1 MKRIKKYLIM
11 LSLIAVT
18 IFLRHSCTVQAAQ
31 EDDIFKEL
39 YMEYRSV
46 LSDQTIDIYRIK
58 QIDKDSHTYIIS
70 GTCKLRPGVNPA
82 ISWASNDI
90 YEYSGRPSYAK
101 RYIEGTLQSQT
112 ARIKEFRVIEDP
124 ETKTKCEN
132 NKQSIFC
139 LPENEDKKTE
149 YDRNNEDKAYR
160 KTEEDSETPLFSVN
174 YTPEN
179 ITNSRCGVYQLVVE
193 DNGKTTVC
201 TIITNIFGTD
211 YKSFE
216 AIGCWDDKSEWSE
229 CTDKLT
235 LYDGTD
241 GKESAFPEK
250 YQYGSSLNWQTGD
263 YKAGINEDGSLKELS
278 SISLPE
284 GVHSIRV
291 KYENTLPEPG
301 QAIFLGM
308 PGSAGT
314 QSTLKKRDEVFHN
327 YLFYHNKIHAV
338 SINGGSLYPLKEG
351 EVSPEL
357 KLRKGLNVICV
368 IGNDINTMKT
378 AKYYSKNYDE
388 IGMVSYVLL
397 VYSNEDSEGYT
408 VQKQKDASLKKIEI
422 YQGASDEDDAK
433 EHFQQ
438 IKITESKEGG
448 EEKKSIAMNSSYP
461 YVWINAVTN
470 DPEASVEV
478 GDATEYLG
486 GYFKRLDSK
495 KKYFDIQTVSADG
508 STKQT
513 ERIYVD
519 WTLSSAEL
527 QKLSI
532 LSGATME
539 KKYSP
544 DTTSYYCK
552 KGSSGKIVL
561 SYETSENTTT
571 DVYVDRQKKTSIQ
584 GAESKNLIINADV
597 HEVQWTITTD
607 NGKKVRY
614 KIYFNRE
621 KTGTI
626 SETTRTRAK
635 KMIDKMVAGGYKE
648 YLQNTKGT
656 DYWKTFGAAAIG
668 EDYLK
673 NMLGYDVTKKEF
685 RQATDYAAIILELV
699 ISGENPYDYLGVNY
713 VEGLMSFNDN
723 GDFGMYSANIWALS
737 ALQAAGAPV
746 PKETVDIVKRQACS
760 ETFDLD
766 MRGWAL
772 YAVSLYNDAFTEEE
786 YAKCINSI
794 KNVEIQDDV
803 KMNGINVTGCFENF
817 YYTNRNVMSHACMV
831 TGLTAQG
838 IDVGSGEFDGENG
851 KNPLNIL
858 EDYQLSTGGWFY
870 SPENPSQ
877 GGWNKDAVIAVGDL
891 YNGSNVYTRYYLT
904 PSRYKKLLDKAEK
917 LLAGT
922 ITEDTKREALQ
933 KAYEEAEKY
942 ADEDNV
948 TSEHGDAYYA
958 LQEAMYAVD
967 ESVKPGVFLGTAEER
982 EQVNAVIKAI
992 DSISSYSYKDKT
1004 KLDSIKKQYD
1014 ALKEKRLFHYVTNA
1028 DVLDKVYQYV
1038 NGIDIFLEKT
1048 EKIGK
1053 VNLTKTAKIE
1063 RARKAYDSLN
1073 EQQKKEDAVQKAF
1086 QILSKAETKLKD
1098 AKTADN
1104 VVQAIKALGEIV
1116 TLDSEED
1123 IESVRVAYESLT
1135 DSQKTFVTNIGKL
1148 KAQEDGLKKLQ
1159 QQEENKEAVRKV
1171 SDLIDKIGRVTA
1183 NSADDLRQART
1194 AYDALENDEAKRLV
1208 SNYAQLEDGEKIY
1221 ANLQHEN
1228 VIYDVVDKASYEISQ
1243 IDTAYGESADIT
1255 AENADAV
1262 REAVQKA
1269 ENYIKEKE
1277 QEYAYFRLMISNY
1290 MDLSAAKTALVQY
1303 ELSEKTEASV
1313 EEFKQAV
1320 GEITGSGIEEQAVIE
1335 RAEILYELLTE
1346 EDKLTVTEEYTLLQQ
1361 AEEAFSIW
1369 QAEFDNVQEVV
1380 YGTEQMGDVTIT
1392 GAESYQEVKDAYD
1405 MLSENAKKLLPD
1417 EIKERLSEAADTYQ
1431 QLIIQQE
1438 KTEEVVEKIN
1448 DASIISDLSDE
1459 EAVKAARKAYDALE
1473 NPYRVTNYETLL
1485 EEEKEILSLKKVQEN
1500 QEFANTVITQI
1511 NALKKVTLSD
1521 KEKVE
1526 AARRAYDG
1534 LTDAQKNLVD
1544 NLSVLEAAES
1554 QIESLQKQPSK
1565 PAQPQPAKK
1574 TDTKK
1579 TSYKKIVLKKKSL
1592 KKTIYFNGKK
1602 QRYSLILFVNN
1613 KAVKAE
1619 KIKWKSSK
1627 RTIVSVSKNGKLTVK
1642 KAGKVTITASYKGKR
1657 YKYNLV
1663 IKKVQLKLK
1672 KKSITIKKGKAAQI
1686 KSVASPKGKIQY
1698 KSLDTKTASVTKKG
1712 KVVGKKKGKTKIR
1725 VSCNGLVRY
1734 CKITVK

>member
-1 MKRIKKYLIM
+1 
-11 LSLIAVT
+11 
-18 IFLRHSCTVQAAQ
+18 
-31 EDDIFKEL
+31 
-39 YMEYRSV
+39 MEE
-46 LSDQTIDIYRIK
+46 K
-58 QIDKDSHTYIIS
+58 
-70 GTCKLRPGVNPA
+70 
-82 ISWASNDI
+82 
-90 YEYSGRPSYAK
+90 
-101 RYIEGTLQSQT
+101 
-112 ARIKEFRVIEDP
+112 
-124 ETKTKCEN
+124 
-132 NKQSIFC
+132 
-139 LPENEDKKTE
+139 
-149 YDRNNEDKAYR
+149 
-160 KTEEDSETPLFSVN
+160 
-174 YTPEN
+174 YTP
-179 ITNSRCGVYQLVVE
+179 ITREYYV
-193 DNGKTTVC
+193 KM
-201 TIITNIFGTD
+201 
-211 YKSFE
+211 
-216 AIGCWDDKSEWSE
+216 
-229 CTDKLT
+229 
-235 LYDGTD
+235 
-241 GKESAFPEK
+241 KE
-250 YQYGSSLNWQTGD
+250 
-263 YKAGINEDGSLKELS
+263 
-278 SISLPE
+278 
-284 GVHSIRV
+284 
-291 KYENTLPEPG
+291 
-301 QAIFLGM
+301 
-308 PGSAGT
+308 
-314 QSTLKKRDEVFHN
+314 
-327 YLFYHNKIHAV
+327 
-338 SINGGSLYPLKEG
+338 
-351 EVSPEL
+351 
-357 KLRKGLNVICV
+357 
-368 IGNDINTMKT
+368 
-378 AKYYSKNYDE
+378 
-388 IGMVSYVLL
+388 
-397 VYSNEDSEGYT
+397 
-408 VQKQKDASLKKIEI
+408 
-422 YQGASDEDDAK
+422 
-433 EHFQQ
+433 
-438 IKITESKEGG
+438 
-448 EEKKSIAMNSSYP
+448 
-461 YVWINAVTN
+461 
-470 DPEASVEV
+470 
-478 GDATEYLG
+478 
-486 GYFKRLDSK
+486 
-495 KKYFDIQTVSADG
+495 
-508 STKQT
+508 
-513 ERIYVD
+513 
-519 WTLSSAEL
+519 
-527 QKLSI
+527 
-532 LSGATME
+532 
-539 KKYSP
+539 
-544 DTTSYYCK
+544 
-552 KGSSGKIVL
+552 SSGKIKF
-561 SYETSENTTT
+561 SYETMNGTT
-571 DVYVDRQKKTSIQ
+571 VRIYEDRQLK
-584 GAESKNLIINADV
+584 D
-597 HEVQWTITTD
+597 TITQSGKYELEAEKGVREIQWEVTSQ
-607 NGKKVRY
+607 NGKSVSY
-614 KIYFNRE
+614 SAYFVGE
-621 KTGTI
+621 KEEGI
-626 SETTRTRAK
+626 SSETKQRASDMIK
-635 KMIDKMVAGGYKE
+635 KMEKNGYVK
-648 YLQNTKGT
+648 YLTQQEGA
-656 DYWKTFGAAAIG
+656 DYWKTFGAAALG
-668 EDYLK
+668 EKYL
-673 NMLGYDVTKKEF
+673 NGMLGYNVLKKNF
-685 RQATDYAAIILELV
+685 SQSTDYSAVILELV
-699 ISGENPYDYLGVNY
+699 MSGENPYDYLGVNY
-713 VEGLMSFNDN
+713 VKKLQEFNN
-723 GDFGMYSANIWALS
+723 SGDFGMYSANIWALS

-746 PKETVDIVKRQACS
+746 PKETVEIVKKQALS

-772 YAVSLYNDAFTEEE
+772 YATSLYKDTFTDKE
-786 YAKCINSI
+786 YAKL
-794 KNVEIQDDV
+794 IQSV
-803 KMNGINVTGCFENF
+803 KDIQIQKTTDMNGIDVTGVFENF
-817 YYTNRNVMSHACMV
+817 YYTNRNIMSHACMV
-831 TGLTAQG
+831 TGLTAIG
-838 IDVGSGEFDGENG
+838 IDTG
-851 KNPLNIL
+851 KNEWKGRNGADPVSVL
-858 EDYQLSTGGWFY
+858 EKYQLSTGGWFY

-922 ITEDTKREALQ
+922 ITEGTKREALQ

-942 ADEDNV
+942 ADENNV

-967 ESVKPGVFLGTAEER
+967 ESVKPGVFLGTAKER

-1014 ALKEKRLFHYVTNA
+1014 VLKEKRLFHYVTNA
-1028 DVLDKVYQYV
+1028 DVLDKAHQYV
-1038 NGIDIFLEKT
+1038 NGIDTFLEKT

-1063 RARKAYDSLN
+1063 RARKAYDFLN

-1123 IESVRVAYESLT
+1123 IESVRAAYESLT
-1135 DSQKTFVTNIGKL
+1135 DSQKTFVTNIDKL
-1148 KAQEDGLKKLQ
+1148 KEQEDGLKKLQ
-1159 QQEENKEAVRKV
+1159 QQEENKEAAHKV

-1194 AYDALENDEAKRLV
+1194 AYDALENDEAKRMV
-1208 SNYAQLEDGEKIY
+1208 SNYIQLEDGEKIY

-1228 VIYDVVDKASYEISQ
+1228 IIYDVVDKASYEIGQ

-1277 QEYAYFRLMISNY
+1277 QEYAYFRLMLSNY

-1320 GEITGSGIEEQAVIE
+1320 GEITGFGIEEQAVIE

-1346 EDKLTVTEEYTLLQQ
+1346 EDKLTVTEEYALLQQ
-1361 AEEAFSIW
+1361 AEEAFSVW

-1405 MLSENAKKLLPD
+1405 MLSEDAKKLLPD

-1431 QLIIQQE
+1431 QLLAQQE
-1438 KTEEVVEKIN
+1438 KTEEVVKKID

-1459 EAVKAARKAYDALE
+1459 VAVKVARKAYDALE

-1554 QIESLQKQPSK
+1554 QIESLQKQPLK

-1574 TDTKK
+1574 TETKK

-1602 QRYSLILFVNN
+1602 QTYSLALFVNN

-1627 RTIVSVSKNGKLTVK
+1627 RTIAAVSKNGKLTVK

-1672 KKSITIKKGKAAQI
+1672 KKSITIKKGKAVQI
-1686 KSVASPKGKIQY
+1686 KSVASPKRKIQY
-1698 KSLDTKTASVTKKG
+1698 KSLDTKIASVTKKG

-1734 CKITVK
+1734 CKVTVK

>member
-1 MKRIKKYLIM
+1 MKKIIEKYL
-11 LSLIAVT
+11 LSIIICFLFIAAVPVAV
-18 IFLRHSCTVQAAQ
+18 SAQ
-31 EDDIFKEL
+31 ENTNTSTKNVFKEL
-39 YMEYRSV
+39 YMIRKNGPYGGELIWRCTPIDEENNIYVQNEV
-46 LSDQTIDIYRIK
+46 LSETVGVSGDAYSGGTFWY
-58 QIDKDSHTYIIS
+58 YGFS
-70 GTCKLRPGVNPA
+70 GTLSSDTA
-82 ISWASNDI
+82 YISEMRQWENGKKI
-90 YEYSGRPSYAK
+90 
-101 RYIEGTLQSQT
+101 T
-112 ARIKEFRVIEDP
+112 KE
-124 ETKTKCEN
+124 
-132 NKQSIFC
+132 SINTELAYC
-139 LPENEDKKTE
+139 LPENTTYGTFSLNKGESLSKYPQYIREEGNVFHTEDSFPVFRAQVFDVIVCDKNEETHCTIITE
-149 YDRNNEDKAYR
+149 VTDRNNEDYDDWTDTSMKGVRDHIDLYDGSD
-160 KTEEDSETPLFSVN
+160 KQTKKIDKFS
-174 YTPEN
+174 
-179 ITNSRCGVYQLVVE
+179 
-193 DNGKTTVC
+193 
-201 TIITNIFGTD
+201 
-211 YKSFE
+211 
-216 AIGCWDDKSEWSE
+216 
-229 CTDKLT
+229 DKLT
-235 LYDGTD
+235 WST
-241 GKESAFPEK
+241 GKRIFGLK
-250 YQYGSSLNWQTGD
+250 N
-263 YKAGINEDGSLKELS
+263 YKLEDRDVIEVPSD
-278 SISLPE
+278 I
-284 GVHSIRV
+284 HSIRMS
-291 KYENTLPEPG
+291 YDNNYPEQENTNTYALSPDLPDITSVNDYSER
-301 QAIFLGM
+301 QMIYY
-308 PGSAGT
+308 
-314 QSTLKKRDEVFHN
+314 N
-327 YLFYHNKIHAV
+327 YHFYRNKSKMV
-338 SINGGSLYPLKEG
+338 CINGGEWYQVHQTEK
-351 EVSPEL
+351 SPEL
-357 KLRKGLNVICV
+357 KLRKG
-368 IGNDINTMKT
+368 INIIFLSGTSPDQ
-378 AKYYSKNYDE
+378 AKKVRDRDVNGTSYIYILYWDGDE
-388 IGMVSYVLL
+388 DYKITKS
-397 VYSNEDSEGYT
+397 S
-408 VQKQKDASLKKIEI
+408 DASLKKIEC
-422 YQGASDEDDAK
+422 YQAAYNMGEGKGLFANIPVNEKTNADGKTYKEISMKADE
-433 EHFQQ
+433 
-438 IKITESKEGG
+438 
-448 EEKKSIAMNSSYP
+448 P
-461 YVWINAVTN
+461 YIWINAVPA
-470 DPEASVEV
+470 DSGASVWVDNSSEL
-478 GDATEYLG
+478 LG
-486 GYFKRLDSK
+486 GYFKHLSSAQD
-495 KKYFDIQTVSADG
+495 YFDVKVTSADG
-508 STKQT
+508 KQTDT
-513 ERIYVD
+513 ERIYIK
-519 WTLSSAEL
+519 WSAGGTDLKNLEV
-527 QKLSI
+527 I
-532 LSGATME
+532 SGGTME
-539 KKYSP
+539 EKYTP
-544 DTTSYYCK
+544 ITREYYVK
-552 KGSSGKIVL
+552 MKESSGKIKF
-561 SYETSENTTT
+561 SYETMNGTT
-571 DVYVDRQKKTSIQ
+571 VRIYEDRQLK
-584 GAESKNLIINADV
+584 D
-597 HEVQWTITTD
+597 TITQSGKYELEAEKGVREIQWEVTSQ
-607 NGKKVRY
+607 NGKSVSY
-614 KIYFNRE
+614 SAYFVGE
-621 KTGTI
+621 KEEGI
-626 SETTRTRAK
+626 SSETKQRASDMIK
-635 KMIDKMVAGGYKE
+635 KMEKNGYVK
-648 YLQNTKGT
+648 YLTQQEGA
-656 DYWKTFGAAAIG
+656 DYWKTFGAAALG
-668 EDYLK
+668 EKYL
-673 NMLGYDVTKKEF
+673 NGMLGYNVLKKNF
-685 RQATDYAAIILELV
+685 SQSTDYSAVILELV
-699 ISGENPYDYLGVNY
+699 MSGENPYDYLGVNY
-713 VEGLMSFNDN
+713 VKKLQEFNN
-723 GDFGMYSANIWALS
+723 SGDFGMYSANIWALS

-746 PKETVDIVKRQACS
+746 PKETVEIVKKQALS

-772 YAVSLYNDAFTEEE
+772 YATSLYKDTFTDKE
-786 YAKCINSI
+786 YAKL
-794 KNVEIQDDV
+794 IQSV
-803 KMNGINVTGCFENF
+803 KDIQIQKTTDMNGIDVTGVFENF
-817 YYTNRNVMSHACMV
+817 YYTNRNIMSHACMV
-831 TGLTAQG
+831 TGLTAIG
-838 IDVGSGEFDGENG
+838 IDTG
-851 KNPLNIL
+851 KNEWKGRNGADPVSVL
-858 EDYQLSTGGWFY
+858 EKYQLSTGGWFY

-922 ITEDTKREALQ
+922 ITEGTKREALQ

-942 ADEDNV
+942 ADENNV

-967 ESVKPGVFLGTAEER
+967 ESVKPGVFLGTAKER

-1014 ALKEKRLFHYVTNA
+1014 VLKEKRLFHYVTNA
-1028 DVLDKVYQYV
+1028 DVLDKAHQYV
-1038 NGIDIFLEKT
+1038 NGIDTFLEKT

-1063 RARKAYDSLN
+1063 RARKAYDFLN

-1123 IESVRVAYESLT
+1123 IESVRAAYESLT
-1135 DSQKTFVTNIGKL
+1135 DSQKTFVTNIDKL
-1148 KAQEDGLKKLQ
+1148 KEQEDGLKKLQ

-1171 SDLIDKIGRVTA
+1171 SDLIDQIGRVTA

-1228 VIYDVVDKASYEISQ
+1228 VIYDVVDKASYEIGQ

-1277 QEYAYFRLMISNY
+1277 QEYAYFRLMLSNY

-1320 GEITGSGIEEQAVIE
+1320 GEITGFGIEEQAVIE

-1405 MLSENAKKLLPD
+1405 MLSEDAKKLLPD

-1431 QLIIQQE
+1431 QLLAQQE
-1438 KTEEVVEKIN
+1438 KTEEVVKKID

-1459 EAVKAARKAYDALE
+1459 VAVKVARKAYDALE

-1554 QIESLQKQPSK
+1554 QIESLQKQPLK

-1574 TDTKK
+1574 TETKK

-1602 QRYSLILFVNN
+1602 QTYSLALFVNN

-1627 RTIVSVSKNGKLTVK
+1627 RTIAAVSKNGKLTVK

-1672 KKSITIKKGKAAQI
+1672 KKSITIKKGKAVQI
-1686 KSVASPKGKIQY
+1686 KSVASPKRKIQY
-1698 KSLDTKTASVTKKG
+1698 KSLDTKIASVTKKG

-1734 CKITVK
+1734 CKVTVK

>member
-1 MKRIKKYLIM
+1 
-11 LSLIAVT
+11 
-18 IFLRHSCTVQAAQ
+18 
-31 EDDIFKEL
+31 
-39 YMEYRSV
+39 MEE
-46 LSDQTIDIYRIK
+46 K
-58 QIDKDSHTYIIS
+58 
-70 GTCKLRPGVNPA
+70 
-82 ISWASNDI
+82 
-90 YEYSGRPSYAK
+90 
-101 RYIEGTLQSQT
+101 
-112 ARIKEFRVIEDP
+112 
-124 ETKTKCEN
+124 
-132 NKQSIFC
+132 
-139 LPENEDKKTE
+139 
-149 YDRNNEDKAYR
+149 
-160 KTEEDSETPLFSVN
+160 
-174 YTPEN
+174 YTP
-179 ITNSRCGVYQLVVE
+179 ITREYYV
-193 DNGKTTVC
+193 KM
-201 TIITNIFGTD
+201 
-211 YKSFE
+211 
-216 AIGCWDDKSEWSE
+216 
-229 CTDKLT
+229 
-235 LYDGTD
+235 
-241 GKESAFPEK
+241 KE
-250 YQYGSSLNWQTGD
+250 
-263 YKAGINEDGSLKELS
+263 
-278 SISLPE
+278 
-284 GVHSIRV
+284 
-291 KYENTLPEPG
+291 
-301 QAIFLGM
+301 
-308 PGSAGT
+308 
-314 QSTLKKRDEVFHN
+314 
-327 YLFYHNKIHAV
+327 
-338 SINGGSLYPLKEG
+338 
-351 EVSPEL
+351 
-357 KLRKGLNVICV
+357 
-368 IGNDINTMKT
+368 
-378 AKYYSKNYDE
+378 
-388 IGMVSYVLL
+388 
-397 VYSNEDSEGYT
+397 
-408 VQKQKDASLKKIEI
+408 
-422 YQGASDEDDAK
+422 
-433 EHFQQ
+433 
-438 IKITESKEGG
+438 
-448 EEKKSIAMNSSYP
+448 
-461 YVWINAVTN
+461 
-470 DPEASVEV
+470 
-478 GDATEYLG
+478 
-486 GYFKRLDSK
+486 
-495 KKYFDIQTVSADG
+495 
-508 STKQT
+508 
-513 ERIYVD
+513 
-519 WTLSSAEL
+519 
-527 QKLSI
+527 
-532 LSGATME
+532 
-539 KKYSP
+539 
-544 DTTSYYCK
+544 
-552 KGSSGKIVL
+552 SSGKIKF
-561 SYETSENTTT
+561 SYETMNGTT
-571 DVYVDRQKKTSIQ
+571 VRIYEDRQLK
-584 GAESKNLIINADV
+584 D
-597 HEVQWTITTD
+597 TITQSGKYELEAEKGVREIQWEVTSQ
-607 NGKKVRY
+607 NGKSVSY
-614 KIYFNRE
+614 SAYFVGE
-621 KTGTI
+621 KEEGI
-626 SETTRTRAK
+626 SSETKQRASDMIK
-635 KMIDKMVAGGYKE
+635 KMEKNGYVK
-648 YLQNTKGT
+648 YLTQQEGA
-656 DYWKTFGAAAIG
+656 DYWKTFGAAALG
-668 EDYLK
+668 EKYL
-673 NMLGYDVTKKEF
+673 NGMLGYNVLKKNF
-685 RQATDYAAIILELV
+685 SQSTDYSAVILELV
-699 ISGENPYDYLGVNY
+699 MSGENPYDYLGVNY
-713 VEGLMSFNDN
+713 VKKLQEFNN
-723 GDFGMYSANIWALS
+723 SGDFGMYSANIWALS

-746 PKETVDIVKRQACS
+746 PKETVEIVKKQALS

-772 YAVSLYNDAFTEEE
+772 YATSLYKDTFTDKE
-786 YAKCINSI
+786 YAKL
-794 KNVEIQDDV
+794 IQSV
-803 KMNGINVTGCFENF
+803 KDIQIQKTTDMNGIDVTGVFENF
-817 YYTNRNVMSHACMV
+817 YYTNRNIMSHACMV
-831 TGLTAQG
+831 TGLTAIG
-838 IDVGSGEFDGENG
+838 IDTG
-851 KNPLNIL
+851 KNEWKGRNGADPVSVL
-858 EDYQLSTGGWFY
+858 EKYQLSTGGWFY

-922 ITEDTKREALQ
+922 ITEGTKREALQ

-942 ADEDNV
+942 ADENNV

-967 ESVKPGVFLGTAEER
+967 ESVKPGVFLGTAKER

-1014 ALKEKRLFHYVTNA
+1014 VLKEKRLFHYVTNA
-1028 DVLDKVYQYV
+1028 DVLDKAHQYV
-1038 NGIDIFLEKT
+1038 NGIDTFLEKT

-1063 RARKAYDSLN
+1063 RARKAYDFLN

-1123 IESVRVAYESLT
+1123 IESVRAAYESLT
-1135 DSQKTFVTNIGKL
+1135 DSQKTFVTNIDKL
-1148 KAQEDGLKKLQ
+1148 KEQEDGLKKLQ
-1159 QQEENKEAVRKV
+1159 QQEENKEAAHKV

-1194 AYDALENDEAKRLV
+1194 AYDALENDEAKRMV
-1208 SNYAQLEDGEKIY
+1208 SNYIQLEDGEKIY

-1228 VIYDVVDKASYEISQ
+1228 IIYDVVDKASYEIGQ
-1243 IDTAYGESADIT
+1243 IDTAYGESADI
-1255 AENADAV
+1255 NADAV

-1277 QEYAYFRLMISNY
+1277 QEYAYFRLMLSNY

-1320 GEITGSGIEEQAVIE
+1320 GEITGFGIEEQAVIE

-1346 EDKLTVTEEYTLLQQ
+1346 EDKLTVTEEYALLQQ
-1361 AEEAFSIW
+1361 AEEAFSVW

-1405 MLSENAKKLLPD
+1405 MLSEDAKKLLPD

-1431 QLIIQQE
+1431 QLLAQQE
-1438 KTEEVVEKIN
+1438 KTEEVVKKID

-1459 EAVKAARKAYDALE
+1459 VAVKVARKAYDALE

-1554 QIESLQKQPSK
+1554 QIESLQKQPLK

-1574 TDTKK
+1574 TETKK

-1602 QRYSLILFVNN
+1602 QTYSLALFVNN

-1627 RTIVSVSKNGKLTVK
+1627 RTIAAVSKNGKLTVK

-1672 KKSITIKKGKAAQI
+1672 KKSITIKKGKAVQI
-1686 KSVASPKGKIQY
+1686 KSVASPKRKIQY
-1698 KSLDTKTASVTKKG
+1698 KSLDTKIASVTKKG

-1734 CKITVK
+1734 CKVTVK

>member
-1 MKRIKKYLIM
+1 MIKK
-11 LSLIAVT
+11 
-18 IFLRHSCTVQAAQ
+18 
-31 EDDIFKEL
+31 
-39 YMEYRSV
+39 ME
-46 LSDQTIDIYRIK
+46 K
-58 QIDKDSHTYIIS
+58 
-70 GTCKLRPGVNPA
+70 
-82 ISWASNDI
+82 
-90 YEYSGRPSYAK
+90 
-101 RYIEGTLQSQT
+101 
-112 ARIKEFRVIEDP
+112 
-124 ETKTKCEN
+124 
-132 NKQSIFC
+132 
-139 LPENEDKKTE
+139 
-149 YDRNNEDKAYR
+149 
-160 KTEEDSETPLFSVN
+160 
-174 YTPEN
+174 
-179 ITNSRCGVYQLVVE
+179 
-193 DNGKTTVC
+193 NG
-201 TIITNIFGTD
+201 
-211 YKSFE
+211 Y
-216 AIGCWDDKSEWSE
+216 
-229 CTDKLT
+229 
-235 LYDGTD
+235 
-241 GKESAFPEK
+241 
-250 YQYGSSLNWQTGD
+250 
-263 YKAGINEDGSLKELS
+263 
-278 SISLPE
+278 
-284 GVHSIRV
+284 V
-291 KYENTLPEPG
+291 KYL
-301 QAIFLGM
+301 
-308 PGSAGT
+308 T
-314 QSTLKKRDEVFHN
+314 QQ
-327 YLFYHNKIHAV
+327 
-338 SINGGSLYPLKEG
+338 EG
-351 EVSPEL
+351 
-357 KLRKGLNVICV
+357 
-368 IGNDINTMKT
+368 
-378 AKYYSKNYDE
+378 A
-388 IGMVSYVLL
+388 
-397 VYSNEDSEGYT
+397 
-408 VQKQKDASLKKIEI
+408 
-422 YQGASDEDDAK
+422 
-433 EHFQQ
+433 
-438 IKITESKEGG
+438 
-448 EEKKSIAMNSSYP
+448 
-461 YVWINAVTN
+461 
-470 DPEASVEV
+470 
-478 GDATEYLG
+478 
-486 GYFKRLDSK
+486 
-495 KKYFDIQTVSADG
+495 
-508 STKQT
+508 
-513 ERIYVD
+513 
-519 WTLSSAEL
+519 
-527 QKLSI
+527 
-532 LSGATME
+532 
-539 KKYSP
+539 
-544 DTTSYYCK
+544 
-552 KGSSGKIVL
+552 
-561 SYETSENTTT
+561 
-571 DVYVDRQKKTSIQ
+571 
-584 GAESKNLIINADV
+584 
-597 HEVQWTITTD
+597 
-607 NGKKVRY
+607 
-614 KIYFNRE
+614 
-621 KTGTI
+621 
-626 SETTRTRAK
+626 
-635 KMIDKMVAGGYKE
+635 
-648 YLQNTKGT
+648 
-656 DYWKTFGAAAIG
+656 DYWKTFGAAALG
-668 EDYLK
+668 EKYL
-673 NMLGYDVTKKEF
+673 NGMLGYNVLKKNF
-685 RQATDYAAIILELV
+685 SQSTDYSAVILELV
-699 ISGENPYDYLGVNY
+699 MSGENPYDYLGVNY
-713 VEGLMSFNDN
+713 VKKLQEFNN
-723 GDFGMYSANIWALS
+723 SGDFGMYSANIWALS

-746 PKETVDIVKRQACS
+746 PKETVEIVKKQALS

-772 YAVSLYNDAFTEEE
+772 YATSLYKDTFTDKE
-786 YAKCINSI
+786 YAKL
-794 KNVEIQDDV
+794 IQSV
-803 KMNGINVTGCFENF
+803 KDIQIQKTTDMNGIDVTGVFENF
-817 YYTNRNVMSHACMV
+817 YYTNRNIMSHACMV
-831 TGLTAQG
+831 TGLTAIG
-838 IDVGSGEFDGENG
+838 IDTG
-851 KNPLNIL
+851 KNEWKGRNGADPVSVL
-858 EDYQLSTGGWFY
+858 EKYQLSTGGWFY
-870 SPENPSQ
+870 SPENPSR

-922 ITEDTKREALQ
+922 ITEGTKREALQ
-933 KAYEEAEKY
+933 KAYEEAEK
-942 ADEDNV
+942 DEDNV

-967 ESVKPGVFLGTAEER
+967 ESVKPGVFLGTAKER

-1028 DVLDKVYQYV
+1028 DVLDKAYQYV
-1038 NGIDIFLEKT
+1038 NGIDTFLEKT

-1135 DSQKTFVTNIGKL
+1135 SSQKTFVTNIDKL
-1148 KAQEDGLKKLQ
+1148 KEQEDGLKKLQ
-1159 QQEENKEAVRKV
+1159 QQEENKEAARKV

-1183 NSADDLRQART
+1183 NSAEDLRQART

-1228 VIYDVVDKASYEISQ
+1228 VIYDVVDKASYEIGQ

-1290 MDLSAAKTALVQY
+1290 MDLSAAKTALAQY

-1320 GEITGSGIEEQAVIE
+1320 GEITGSSIEEQAVIE
-1335 RAEILYELLTE
+1335 RAEILYEFLTE
-1346 EDKLTVTEEYTLLQQ
+1346 EDKLTVTEEYALLQQ
-1361 AEEAFSIW
+1361 AEEAFSVW

-1380 YGTEQMGDVTIT
+1380 YRTEQMGDVTIT

-1417 EIKERLSEAADTYQ
+1417 EIKERLSKMADTYQ
-1431 QLIIQQE
+1431 QLIVQQE

-1448 DASIISDLSDE
+1448 DVSIISDLSDE
-1459 EAVKAARKAYDALE
+1459 AAVKAARKAYDALE

-1500 QEFANTVITQI
+1500 QKFANTVITQI

-1574 TDTKK
+1574 TETKK

-1592 KKTIYFNGKK
+1592 KKTIYFNGKR
-1602 QRYSLILFVNN
+1602 QTYSLALFVNN

-1627 RTIVSVSKNGKLTVK
+1627 RTIAAVSKNGKLTVK

-1672 KKSITIKKGKAAQI
+1672 KKSITIKKGKAVQI
-1686 KSVASPKGKIQY
+1686 KSVASPKRKIQY
-1698 KSLDTKTASVTKKG
+1698 KSLDTKIASVTKKG

-1734 CKITVK
+1734 CKVTVK

>member
-1 MKRIKKYLIM
+1 MK
-11 LSLIAVT
+11 
-18 IFLRHSCTVQAAQ
+18 
-31 EDDIFKEL
+31 E
-39 YMEYRSV
+39 
-46 LSDQTIDIYRIK
+46 
-58 QIDKDSHTYIIS
+58 
-70 GTCKLRPGVNPA
+70 
-82 ISWASNDI
+82 
-90 YEYSGRPSYAK
+90 
-101 RYIEGTLQSQT
+101 
-112 ARIKEFRVIEDP
+112 
-124 ETKTKCEN
+124 
-132 NKQSIFC
+132 
-139 LPENEDKKTE
+139 
-149 YDRNNEDKAYR
+149 
-160 KTEEDSETPLFSVN
+160 
-174 YTPEN
+174 
-179 ITNSRCGVYQLVVE
+179 
-193 DNGKTTVC
+193 
-201 TIITNIFGTD
+201 
-211 YKSFE
+211 
-216 AIGCWDDKSEWSE
+216 
-229 CTDKLT
+229 
-235 LYDGTD
+235 
-241 GKESAFPEK
+241 
-250 YQYGSSLNWQTGD
+250 
-263 YKAGINEDGSLKELS
+263 
-278 SISLPE
+278 
-284 GVHSIRV
+284 
-291 KYENTLPEPG
+291 
-301 QAIFLGM
+301 
-308 PGSAGT
+308 
-314 QSTLKKRDEVFHN
+314 
-327 YLFYHNKIHAV
+327 
-338 SINGGSLYPLKEG
+338 
-351 EVSPEL
+351 
-357 KLRKGLNVICV
+357 
-368 IGNDINTMKT
+368 
-378 AKYYSKNYDE
+378 
-388 IGMVSYVLL
+388 
-397 VYSNEDSEGYT
+397 
-408 VQKQKDASLKKIEI
+408 
-422 YQGASDEDDAK
+422 
-433 EHFQQ
+433 
-438 IKITESKEGG
+438 
-448 EEKKSIAMNSSYP
+448 
-461 YVWINAVTN
+461 
-470 DPEASVEV
+470 
-478 GDATEYLG
+478 
-486 GYFKRLDSK
+486 
-495 KKYFDIQTVSADG
+495 
-508 STKQT
+508 
-513 ERIYVD
+513 
-519 WTLSSAEL
+519 
-527 QKLSI
+527 
-532 LSGATME
+532 
-539 KKYSP
+539 
-544 DTTSYYCK
+544 
-552 KGSSGKIVL
+552 SSGKIKF
-561 SYETSENTTT
+561 SYETMNGTT
-571 DVYVDRQKKTSIQ
+571 VRIYEDRQLK
-584 GAESKNLIINADV
+584 D
-597 HEVQWTITTD
+597 TITQSGKYELEAEKGVREIQWEVNSQ
-607 NGKKVRY
+607 NGKSVSY
-614 KIYFNRE
+614 SAFFVGENEEGIS
-621 KTGTI
+621 
-626 SETTRTRAK
+626 SETKQRASDMIK
-635 KMIDKMVAGGYKE
+635 KMEKNGYVK
-648 YLQNTKGT
+648 YLTQQEGA
-656 DYWKTFGAAAIG
+656 DYWKTFGAAALG
-668 EDYLK
+668 EKYL
-673 NMLGYDVTKKEF
+673 NGMLGYNVLKKNF
-685 RQATDYAAIILELV
+685 SQSTDYSAVILELV
-699 ISGENPYDYLGVNY
+699 MSGENPYDYLGVNY
-713 VEGLMSFNDN
+713 VKKLQEFNN
-723 GDFGMYSANIWALS
+723 SGDFGMYSANIWALS

-746 PKETVDIVKRQACS
+746 PKETVEIVKKQALS

-772 YAVSLYNDAFTEEE
+772 YATSLYKDTFTDKE
-786 YAKCINSI
+786 YAKL
-794 KNVEIQDDV
+794 IQSV
-803 KMNGINVTGCFENF
+803 KDIQIQKTTDMNGIDVTGVFENF
-817 YYTNRNVMSHACMV
+817 YYTNRNIMSHACMV
-831 TGLTAQG
+831 TGLTAIG
-838 IDVGSGEFDGENG
+838 IDTG
-851 KNPLNIL
+851 KNEWKGRNGADPVSVL
-858 EDYQLSTGGWFY
+858 EKYQLSTGGWFY

-922 ITEDTKREALQ
+922 ITEGTKREALQ

-942 ADEDNV
+942 ADENNV

-1014 ALKEKRLFHYVTNA
+1014 VLKEKRLFHYVTNA
-1028 DVLDKVYQYV
+1028 DVLDKAHQYV
-1038 NGIDIFLEKT
+1038 NGIDTFLEKT

-1063 RARKAYDSLN
+1063 RARKAYDFLN

-1086 QILSKAETKLKD
+1086 QILSKAEAKLKD

-1123 IESVRVAYESLT
+1123 IESVRAAYESLT
-1135 DSQKTFVTNIGKL
+1135 DSQKTFVTNIDKL
-1148 KAQEDGLKKLQ
+1148 KEQEDGLKKLQ
-1159 QQEENKEAVRKV
+1159 QQEENKEAAHKV

-1194 AYDALENDEAKRLV
+1194 AYDALENDEAKRMV
-1208 SNYAQLEDGEKIY
+1208 SNYIQLEDGEKIY

-1228 VIYDVVDKASYEISQ
+1228 IIYDVVDKASYEIGQ

-1277 QEYAYFRLMISNY
+1277 QEYAYFRLMLSNY

-1320 GEITGSGIEEQAVIE
+1320 GEITGFGIEEQAVIE

-1346 EDKLTVTEEYTLLQQ
+1346 EDKLTVTEEYALLQQ
-1361 AEEAFSIW
+1361 AEEAFSVW

-1405 MLSENAKKLLPD
+1405 MLSEDAKKLLPD

-1431 QLIIQQE
+1431 QLLAQQE
-1438 KTEEVVEKIN
+1438 KTEEVVKKID

-1459 EAVKAARKAYDALE
+1459 VAVKVARKAYDALE

-1554 QIESLQKQPSK
+1554 QIESLQKQPLK

-1574 TDTKK
+1574 TETKK

-1602 QRYSLILFVNN
+1602 QTYSLALFVNN

-1627 RTIVSVSKNGKLTVK
+1627 RTIAAVSKNGKLTVK

-1672 KKSITIKKGKAAQI
+1672 KKSITIKKGKAVQI
-1686 KSVASPKGKIQY
+1686 KSVASPKRKIQY
-1698 KSLDTKTASVTKKG
+1698 KSLDTKIASVTKKG

-1734 CKITVK
+1734 CKVTVK

>member
-1 MKRIKKYLIM
+1 MKM
-11 LSLIAVT
+11 
-18 IFLRHSCTVQAAQ
+18 
-31 EDDIFKEL
+31 KE
-39 YMEYRSV
+39 
-46 LSDQTIDIYRIK
+46 
-58 QIDKDSHTYIIS
+58 
-70 GTCKLRPGVNPA
+70 
-82 ISWASNDI
+82 
-90 YEYSGRPSYAK
+90 
-101 RYIEGTLQSQT
+101 
-112 ARIKEFRVIEDP
+112 
-124 ETKTKCEN
+124 
-132 NKQSIFC
+132 
-139 LPENEDKKTE
+139 
-149 YDRNNEDKAYR
+149 
-160 KTEEDSETPLFSVN
+160 
-174 YTPEN
+174 
-179 ITNSRCGVYQLVVE
+179 
-193 DNGKTTVC
+193 
-201 TIITNIFGTD
+201 
-211 YKSFE
+211 
-216 AIGCWDDKSEWSE
+216 
-229 CTDKLT
+229 
-235 LYDGTD
+235 
-241 GKESAFPEK
+241 
-250 YQYGSSLNWQTGD
+250 
-263 YKAGINEDGSLKELS
+263 
-278 SISLPE
+278 
-284 GVHSIRV
+284 
-291 KYENTLPEPG
+291 
-301 QAIFLGM
+301 
-308 PGSAGT
+308 
-314 QSTLKKRDEVFHN
+314 
-327 YLFYHNKIHAV
+327 
-338 SINGGSLYPLKEG
+338 
-351 EVSPEL
+351 
-357 KLRKGLNVICV
+357 
-368 IGNDINTMKT
+368 
-378 AKYYSKNYDE
+378 
-388 IGMVSYVLL
+388 
-397 VYSNEDSEGYT
+397 
-408 VQKQKDASLKKIEI
+408 
-422 YQGASDEDDAK
+422 
-433 EHFQQ
+433 
-438 IKITESKEGG
+438 
-448 EEKKSIAMNSSYP
+448 
-461 YVWINAVTN
+461 
-470 DPEASVEV
+470 
-478 GDATEYLG
+478 
-486 GYFKRLDSK
+486 
-495 KKYFDIQTVSADG
+495 
-508 STKQT
+508 
-513 ERIYVD
+513 
-519 WTLSSAEL
+519 
-527 QKLSI
+527 
-532 LSGATME
+532 
-539 KKYSP
+539 
-544 DTTSYYCK
+544 
-552 KGSSGKIVL
+552 SSGKIKF
-561 SYETSENTTT
+561 SYETMNGTT
-571 DVYVDRQKKTSIQ
+571 VRIYEDRQLK
-584 GAESKNLIINADV
+584 D
-597 HEVQWTITTD
+597 TITQSGKYELEAEKGVREIQWEVTSQ
-607 NGKKVRY
+607 NGKSVSY
-614 KIYFNRE
+614 SAYFVGE
-621 KTGTI
+621 KEEGI
-626 SETTRTRAK
+626 SSETKQRASDMIK
-635 KMIDKMVAGGYKE
+635 KMEKNGYVK
-648 YLQNTKGT
+648 YLTQQEGA
-656 DYWKTFGAAAIG
+656 DYWKTFGAAALG
-668 EDYLK
+668 EKYL
-673 NMLGYDVTKKEF
+673 NGMLGYNVLKKNF
-685 RQATDYAAIILELV
+685 SQSTDYSAVILELV
-699 ISGENPYDYLGVNY
+699 MSGENPYDYLGVNY
-713 VEGLMSFNDN
+713 VKKLQEFNN
-723 GDFGMYSANIWALS
+723 SGDFGMYSANIWALS

-746 PKETVDIVKRQACS
+746 PKETVEIVKKQALS

-772 YAVSLYNDAFTEEE
+772 YATSLYKDTFTDKE
-786 YAKCINSI
+786 YAKL
-794 KNVEIQDDV
+794 IQSV
-803 KMNGINVTGCFENF
+803 KDIQIQKTTDMNGIDVTGVFENF
-817 YYTNRNVMSHACMV
+817 YYTNRNIMSHACMV
-831 TGLTAQG
+831 TGLTAIG
-838 IDVGSGEFDGENG
+838 IDTG
-851 KNPLNIL
+851 KNEWKGRNGADPVSVL
-858 EDYQLSTGGWFY
+858 EKYQLSTGGWFY

-922 ITEDTKREALQ
+922 ITEGTKREALQ

-942 ADEDNV
+942 ADENNV

-967 ESVKPGVFLGTAEER
+967 ESVKPGVFLGTAKER

-1014 ALKEKRLFHYVTNA
+1014 VLKEKRLFHYVTNA
-1028 DVLDKVYQYV
+1028 DVLDKAHQYV
-1038 NGIDIFLEKT
+1038 NGIDTFLEKT

-1063 RARKAYDSLN
+1063 RARKAYDFLN

-1123 IESVRVAYESLT
+1123 IESVRAAYESLT
-1135 DSQKTFVTNIGKL
+1135 DSQKTFVTNIDKL
-1148 KAQEDGLKKLQ
+1148 KEQEDGLKKLQ
-1159 QQEENKEAVRKV
+1159 QQEENKEAAHKV

-1194 AYDALENDEAKRLV
+1194 AYDALENDEAKRMV
-1208 SNYAQLEDGEKIY
+1208 SNYIQLEDGEKIY

-1228 VIYDVVDKASYEISQ
+1228 IIYDVVDKASYEIGQ

-1277 QEYAYFRLMISNY
+1277 QEYAYFRLMLSNY

-1320 GEITGSGIEEQAVIE
+1320 GEITGFGIEEQAVIE

-1346 EDKLTVTEEYTLLQQ
+1346 EDKLTVTEEYALLQQ
-1361 AEEAFSIW
+1361 AEEAFSVW

-1405 MLSENAKKLLPD
+1405 MLSEDAKKLLPD

-1431 QLIIQQE
+1431 QLLAQQE
-1438 KTEEVVEKIN
+1438 KTEEVVKKID

-1459 EAVKAARKAYDALE
+1459 VAVKVARKAYDALE

-1554 QIESLQKQPSK
+1554 QIESLQKQPLK

-1574 TDTKK
+1574 TETKK

-1602 QRYSLILFVNN
+1602 QTYSLALFVNN

-1627 RTIVSVSKNGKLTVK
+1627 RTIAAVSKNGKLTVK

-1672 KKSITIKKGKAAQI
+1672 KKSITIKKGKAVQI
-1686 KSVASPKGKIQY
+1686 KSVASPKRKIQY
-1698 KSLDTKTASVTKKG
+1698 KSLDTKIASVTKKG

-1734 CKITVK
+1734 CKVTVK

>member
-1 MKRIKKYLIM
+1 MTSQNGKSVSYSAYFVGEKEEGISSETKQRASDMIKK
-11 LSLIAVT
+11 
-18 IFLRHSCTVQAAQ
+18 
-31 EDDIFKEL
+31 
-39 YMEYRSV
+39 ME
-46 LSDQTIDIYRIK
+46 K
-58 QIDKDSHTYIIS
+58 
-70 GTCKLRPGVNPA
+70 
-82 ISWASNDI
+82 
-90 YEYSGRPSYAK
+90 
-101 RYIEGTLQSQT
+101 
-112 ARIKEFRVIEDP
+112 
-124 ETKTKCEN
+124 
-132 NKQSIFC
+132 
-139 LPENEDKKTE
+139 
-149 YDRNNEDKAYR
+149 
-160 KTEEDSETPLFSVN
+160 
-174 YTPEN
+174 
-179 ITNSRCGVYQLVVE
+179 
-193 DNGKTTVC
+193 NG
-201 TIITNIFGTD
+201 
-211 YKSFE
+211 Y
-216 AIGCWDDKSEWSE
+216 
-229 CTDKLT
+229 
-235 LYDGTD
+235 
-241 GKESAFPEK
+241 
-250 YQYGSSLNWQTGD
+250 
-263 YKAGINEDGSLKELS
+263 
-278 SISLPE
+278 
-284 GVHSIRV
+284 V
-291 KYENTLPEPG
+291 KYL
-301 QAIFLGM
+301 
-308 PGSAGT
+308 T
-314 QSTLKKRDEVFHN
+314 QQ
-327 YLFYHNKIHAV
+327 
-338 SINGGSLYPLKEG
+338 EG
-351 EVSPEL
+351 
-357 KLRKGLNVICV
+357 
-368 IGNDINTMKT
+368 
-378 AKYYSKNYDE
+378 A
-388 IGMVSYVLL
+388 
-397 VYSNEDSEGYT
+397 
-408 VQKQKDASLKKIEI
+408 
-422 YQGASDEDDAK
+422 
-433 EHFQQ
+433 
-438 IKITESKEGG
+438 
-448 EEKKSIAMNSSYP
+448 
-461 YVWINAVTN
+461 
-470 DPEASVEV
+470 
-478 GDATEYLG
+478 
-486 GYFKRLDSK
+486 
-495 KKYFDIQTVSADG
+495 
-508 STKQT
+508 
-513 ERIYVD
+513 
-519 WTLSSAEL
+519 
-527 QKLSI
+527 
-532 LSGATME
+532 
-539 KKYSP
+539 
-544 DTTSYYCK
+544 
-552 KGSSGKIVL
+552 
-561 SYETSENTTT
+561 
-571 DVYVDRQKKTSIQ
+571 
-584 GAESKNLIINADV
+584 
-597 HEVQWTITTD
+597 
-607 NGKKVRY
+607 
-614 KIYFNRE
+614 
-621 KTGTI
+621 
-626 SETTRTRAK
+626 
-635 KMIDKMVAGGYKE
+635 
-648 YLQNTKGT
+648 
-656 DYWKTFGAAAIG
+656 DYWKTFGAAALG
-668 EDYLK
+668 EKYL
-673 NMLGYDVTKKEF
+673 NGMLGYNVLKKNF
-685 RQATDYAAIILELV
+685 SQSTDYSAVILELV
-699 ISGENPYDYLGVNY
+699 MSGENPYDYLGVNY
-713 VEGLMSFNDN
+713 VKKLQEFNN
-723 GDFGMYSANIWALS
+723 SGDFGMYSANIWALS

-746 PKETVDIVKRQACS
+746 PKETVEIVKKQALS

-772 YAVSLYNDAFTEEE
+772 YATSLYKDTFTDKE
-786 YAKCINSI
+786 YAKL
-794 KNVEIQDDV
+794 IQSV
-803 KMNGINVTGCFENF
+803 KDIQIQKTTDMNGIDVTGVFENF
-817 YYTNRNVMSHACMV
+817 YYTNRNIMSHACMV
-831 TGLTAQG
+831 TGLTAIG
-838 IDVGSGEFDGENG
+838 IDTG
-851 KNPLNIL
+851 KNEWKGRNGADPVSVL
-858 EDYQLSTGGWFY
+858 EKYQLSTGGWFY

-922 ITEDTKREALQ
+922 ITEGTKREALQ

-942 ADEDNV
+942 ADENNV

-967 ESVKPGVFLGTAEER
+967 ESVKPGVFLGTAKER

-1014 ALKEKRLFHYVTNA
+1014 VLKEKRLFHYVTNA
-1028 DVLDKVYQYV
+1028 DVLDKAHQYV
-1038 NGIDIFLEKT
+1038 NGIDTFLEKT

-1063 RARKAYDSLN
+1063 RARKAYDFLN

-1123 IESVRVAYESLT
+1123 IESVRAAYESLT
-1135 DSQKTFVTNIGKL
+1135 DSQKTFVTNIDKL
-1148 KAQEDGLKKLQ
+1148 KEQEDGLKKLQ
-1159 QQEENKEAVRKV
+1159 QQEENKEAAHKV

-1194 AYDALENDEAKRLV
+1194 AYDALENDEAKRMV
-1208 SNYAQLEDGEKIY
+1208 SNYIQLEDGEKIY

-1228 VIYDVVDKASYEISQ
+1228 IIYDVVDKASYEIGQ

-1277 QEYAYFRLMISNY
+1277 QEYAYFRLMLSNY

-1320 GEITGSGIEEQAVIE
+1320 GEITGFGIEEQAVIE

-1346 EDKLTVTEEYTLLQQ
+1346 EDKLTVTEEYALLQQ
-1361 AEEAFSIW
+1361 AEEAFSVW

-1405 MLSENAKKLLPD
+1405 MLSEDAKKLLPD

-1431 QLIIQQE
+1431 QLLAQQE
-1438 KTEEVVEKIN
+1438 KTEEVVKKID

-1459 EAVKAARKAYDALE
+1459 VAVKVARKAYDALE

-1554 QIESLQKQPSK
+1554 QIESLQKQPLK

-1574 TDTKK
+1574 TETKK

-1602 QRYSLILFVNN
+1602 QTYSLALFVNN

-1627 RTIVSVSKNGKLTVK
+1627 RTIAAVSKNGKLTVK

-1672 KKSITIKKGKAAQI
+1672 KKSITIKKGKAVQI
-1686 KSVASPKGKIQY
+1686 KSVASPKRKIQY
-1698 KSLDTKTASVTKKG
+1698 KSLDTKIASVTKKG

-1734 CKITVK
+1734 CKVTVK

>member
-1 MKRIKKYLIM
+1 MKM
-11 LSLIAVT
+11 
-18 IFLRHSCTVQAAQ
+18 
-31 EDDIFKEL
+31 KE
-39 YMEYRSV
+39 
-46 LSDQTIDIYRIK
+46 
-58 QIDKDSHTYIIS
+58 
-70 GTCKLRPGVNPA
+70 
-82 ISWASNDI
+82 
-90 YEYSGRPSYAK
+90 
-101 RYIEGTLQSQT
+101 
-112 ARIKEFRVIEDP
+112 
-124 ETKTKCEN
+124 
-132 NKQSIFC
+132 
-139 LPENEDKKTE
+139 
-149 YDRNNEDKAYR
+149 
-160 KTEEDSETPLFSVN
+160 
-174 YTPEN
+174 
-179 ITNSRCGVYQLVVE
+179 
-193 DNGKTTVC
+193 
-201 TIITNIFGTD
+201 
-211 YKSFE
+211 
-216 AIGCWDDKSEWSE
+216 
-229 CTDKLT
+229 
-235 LYDGTD
+235 
-241 GKESAFPEK
+241 
-250 YQYGSSLNWQTGD
+250 
-263 YKAGINEDGSLKELS
+263 
-278 SISLPE
+278 
-284 GVHSIRV
+284 
-291 KYENTLPEPG
+291 
-301 QAIFLGM
+301 
-308 PGSAGT
+308 
-314 QSTLKKRDEVFHN
+314 
-327 YLFYHNKIHAV
+327 
-338 SINGGSLYPLKEG
+338 
-351 EVSPEL
+351 
-357 KLRKGLNVICV
+357 
-368 IGNDINTMKT
+368 
-378 AKYYSKNYDE
+378 
-388 IGMVSYVLL
+388 
-397 VYSNEDSEGYT
+397 
-408 VQKQKDASLKKIEI
+408 
-422 YQGASDEDDAK
+422 
-433 EHFQQ
+433 
-438 IKITESKEGG
+438 
-448 EEKKSIAMNSSYP
+448 
-461 YVWINAVTN
+461 
-470 DPEASVEV
+470 
-478 GDATEYLG
+478 
-486 GYFKRLDSK
+486 
-495 KKYFDIQTVSADG
+495 
-508 STKQT
+508 
-513 ERIYVD
+513 
-519 WTLSSAEL
+519 
-527 QKLSI
+527 
-532 LSGATME
+532 
-539 KKYSP
+539 
-544 DTTSYYCK
+544 
-552 KGSSGKIVL
+552 SSGKIKF
-561 SYETSENTTT
+561 SYETMNGTT
-571 DVYVDRQKKTSIQ
+571 VRIYEDRQLK
-584 GAESKNLIINADV
+584 D
-597 HEVQWTITTD
+597 TITQSGKYELEAEKGVREIQWEVTSQ
-607 NGKKVRY
+607 NGKSVSY
-614 KIYFNRE
+614 SAYFVGE
-621 KTGTI
+621 KEEGI
-626 SETTRTRAK
+626 SSETKQRASDMIK
-635 KMIDKMVAGGYKE
+635 KMEKNGYVK
-648 YLQNTKGT
+648 YLTQQEGA
-656 DYWKTFGAAAIG
+656 DYWKTFGAAALG
-668 EDYLK
+668 EKYL
-673 NMLGYDVTKKEF
+673 NGMLGYNVLKKNF
-685 RQATDYAAIILELV
+685 SQSTDYSAVILELV
-699 ISGENPYDYLGVNY
+699 MSGENPYDYLGVNY
-713 VEGLMSFNDN
+713 VKKLQEFNN
-723 GDFGMYSANIWALS
+723 SGDFGMYSANIWALS

-746 PKETVDIVKRQACS
+746 PKETVEIVKKQALS

-772 YAVSLYNDAFTEEE
+772 YATSLYKDTFTDKE
-786 YAKCINSI
+786 YAKL
-794 KNVEIQDDV
+794 IQSV
-803 KMNGINVTGCFENF
+803 KDIQIQKTTDMNGIDVTGVFENF
-817 YYTNRNVMSHACMV
+817 YYTNRNIMSHACMV
-831 TGLTAQG
+831 TGLTAIG
-838 IDVGSGEFDGENG
+838 IDTG
-851 KNPLNIL
+851 KNEWKGRNGADPVSVL
-858 EDYQLSTGGWFY
+858 EKYQLSTGGWFY

-922 ITEDTKREALQ
+922 ITEGTKREALQ

-942 ADEDNV
+942 ADENNV

-967 ESVKPGVFLGTAEER
+967 ESVKPGVFLGTAKER

-1014 ALKEKRLFHYVTNA
+1014 VLKEKRLFHYVTNA
-1028 DVLDKVYQYV
+1028 DVLDKAHQYV
-1038 NGIDIFLEKT
+1038 NGIDTFLEKT

-1063 RARKAYDSLN
+1063 RARKAYDFLN

-1123 IESVRVAYESLT
+1123 IESVRAAYESLT
-1135 DSQKTFVTNIGKL
+1135 DSQKTFVTNIDKL
-1148 KAQEDGLKKLQ
+1148 KEQEDGLKKLQ
-1159 QQEENKEAVRKV
+1159 QQEENKEAAHKV

-1194 AYDALENDEAKRLV
+1194 AYDALENDEAKRMV
-1208 SNYAQLEDGEKIY
+1208 SNYIQLEDGEKIY

-1228 VIYDVVDKASYEISQ
+1228 IIYDVVDKASYEIGQ

-1277 QEYAYFRLMISNY
+1277 QEYAYFRLMLSNY

-1320 GEITGSGIEEQAVIE
+1320 GEITGFGIEEQAVIE

-1346 EDKLTVTEEYTLLQQ
+1346 EDKLTVTEEYALLQQ
-1361 AEEAFSIW
+1361 AEEAFSVW

-1405 MLSENAKKLLPD
+1405 MLSEDAKKLLPD

-1431 QLIIQQE
+1431 QLLAQQE
-1438 KTEEVVEKIN
+1438 KTEEVVKKID

-1459 EAVKAARKAYDALE
+1459 VAVKVARKAYDALE

-1554 QIESLQKQPSK
+1554 QIESLQKQPLK

-1574 TDTKK
+1574 TETKK

-1602 QRYSLILFVNN
+1602 QTYSLALFVNN

-1627 RTIVSVSKNGKLTVK
+1627 RTIAAVSKNGKLTVK

-1672 KKSITIKKGKAAQI
+1672 KKSITIKKGKAVQI
-1686 KSVASPKGKIQY
+1686 KSVASPKRKIQY
-1698 KSLDTKTASVTKKG
+1698 KSLDTKIASVTKKG
-1712 KVVGKKKGKTKIR
+1712 KVVGKKKEKQR
-1725 VSCNGLVRY
+1725 
-1734 CKITVK
+1734 

>member
-1 MKRIKKYLIM
+1 MK
-11 LSLIAVT
+11 
-18 IFLRHSCTVQAAQ
+18 
-31 EDDIFKEL
+31 E
-39 YMEYRSV
+39 
-46 LSDQTIDIYRIK
+46 
-58 QIDKDSHTYIIS
+58 
-70 GTCKLRPGVNPA
+70 
-82 ISWASNDI
+82 
-90 YEYSGRPSYAK
+90 
-101 RYIEGTLQSQT
+101 
-112 ARIKEFRVIEDP
+112 
-124 ETKTKCEN
+124 
-132 NKQSIFC
+132 
-139 LPENEDKKTE
+139 
-149 YDRNNEDKAYR
+149 
-160 KTEEDSETPLFSVN
+160 
-174 YTPEN
+174 
-179 ITNSRCGVYQLVVE
+179 
-193 DNGKTTVC
+193 
-201 TIITNIFGTD
+201 
-211 YKSFE
+211 
-216 AIGCWDDKSEWSE
+216 
-229 CTDKLT
+229 
-235 LYDGTD
+235 
-241 GKESAFPEK
+241 
-250 YQYGSSLNWQTGD
+250 
-263 YKAGINEDGSLKELS
+263 
-278 SISLPE
+278 
-284 GVHSIRV
+284 
-291 KYENTLPEPG
+291 
-301 QAIFLGM
+301 
-308 PGSAGT
+308 
-314 QSTLKKRDEVFHN
+314 
-327 YLFYHNKIHAV
+327 
-338 SINGGSLYPLKEG
+338 
-351 EVSPEL
+351 
-357 KLRKGLNVICV
+357 
-368 IGNDINTMKT
+368 
-378 AKYYSKNYDE
+378 
-388 IGMVSYVLL
+388 
-397 VYSNEDSEGYT
+397 
-408 VQKQKDASLKKIEI
+408 
-422 YQGASDEDDAK
+422 
-433 EHFQQ
+433 
-438 IKITESKEGG
+438 
-448 EEKKSIAMNSSYP
+448 
-461 YVWINAVTN
+461 
-470 DPEASVEV
+470 
-478 GDATEYLG
+478 
-486 GYFKRLDSK
+486 
-495 KKYFDIQTVSADG
+495 
-508 STKQT
+508 
-513 ERIYVD
+513 
-519 WTLSSAEL
+519 
-527 QKLSI
+527 
-532 LSGATME
+532 
-539 KKYSP
+539 
-544 DTTSYYCK
+544 
-552 KGSSGKIVL
+552 SSGKIKF
-561 SYETSENTTT
+561 SYETMNGTT
-571 DVYVDRQKKTSIQ
+571 VRIYEDRQLK
-584 GAESKNLIINADV
+584 D
-597 HEVQWTITTD
+597 TITQSGKYELEAEKGVREIQWEVTSQ
-607 NGKKVRY
+607 NGKSVSY
-614 KIYFNRE
+614 SAYFVGE
-621 KTGTI
+621 KEEGI
-626 SETTRTRAK
+626 SSETKQRASNMIK
-635 KMIDKMVAGGYKE
+635 KMEKNGYVK
-648 YLQNTKGT
+648 YLTQQEGA
-656 DYWKTFGAAAIG
+656 DYWKTFGAAALG
-668 EDYLK
+668 EKYL
-673 NMLGYDVTKKEF
+673 NGMLGYNVLKKNF
-685 RQATDYAAIILELV
+685 SQSTDYSAVILELV
-699 ISGENPYDYLGVNY
+699 MSGENPYDYLGVNY
-713 VEGLMSFNDN
+713 VKKLQEFNN
-723 GDFGMYSANIWALS
+723 SGDFGMYSANIWALS

-746 PKETVDIVKRQACS
+746 PKETVEIVKKQALS

-772 YAVSLYNDAFTEEE
+772 YATSLYKDTFTDKE
-786 YAKCINSI
+786 YAKL
-794 KNVEIQDDV
+794 IQSV
-803 KMNGINVTGCFENF
+803 KDIQIQKTTDMNGIDVTGVFENF
-817 YYTNRNVMSHACMV
+817 YYTNRNIMSHACMV
-831 TGLTAQG
+831 TGLTAIG
-838 IDVGSGEFDGENG
+838 IDTG
-851 KNPLNIL
+851 KNEWKGRNGADPVSVL
-858 EDYQLSTGGWFY
+858 EKYQLSTGGWFY
-870 SPENPSQ
+870 SPENPSR

-922 ITEDTKREALQ
+922 ITEGTKREALQ

-967 ESVKPGVFLGTAEER
+967 ESVKPRVFLGTAKER

-1014 ALKEKRLFHYVTNA
+1014 ALKEKRLFHYA
-1028 DVLDKVYQYV
+1028 DVLDKAYQYV
-1038 NGIDIFLEKT
+1038 NGIDTFLEKT

-1135 DSQKTFVTNIGKL
+1135 SSQKTFVTNIDKL
-1148 KAQEDGLKKLQ
+1148 KEQEDGLKKLQ
-1159 QQEENKEAVRKV
+1159 QQEENKEAARKV

-1183 NSADDLRQART
+1183 NSAEDLRQART

-1228 VIYDVVDKASYEISQ
+1228 VIYDVVDKASYEIGQ

-1290 MDLSAAKTALVQY
+1290 MDLSAAKTALAQY

-1320 GEITGSGIEEQAVIE
+1320 GEITGSSIEEQAVIE
-1335 RAEILYELLTE
+1335 RAEILYEFLTE
-1346 EDKLTVTEEYTLLQQ
+1346 EDKLTVTEEYALLQQ
-1361 AEEAFSIW
+1361 AEEAFSVW

-1380 YGTEQMGDVTIT
+1380 YRTEQMGDVTIT

-1417 EIKERLSEAADTYQ
+1417 EIKERLSKMADTYQ
-1431 QLIIQQE
+1431 QLIVQQE

-1448 DASIISDLSDE
+1448 DVSIISDLSDE
-1459 EAVKAARKAYDALE
+1459 AAVKAARKAYDALE

-1500 QEFANTVITQI
+1500 QKFANTVITQI

-1554 QIESLQKQPSK
+1554 QLESLQKQPSK

-1574 TDTKK
+1574 TETKK

-1592 KKTIYFNGKK
+1592 KKTIYFNGKR
-1602 QRYSLILFVNN
+1602 QTYSLALFVNN

-1627 RTIVSVSKNGKLTVK
+1627 RTIAAVSKNGKLTVK

-1672 KKSITIKKGKAAQI
+1672 KKSITIKKGKAVQI
-1686 KSVASPKGKIQY
+1686 KSVASPKRKIQY
-1698 KSLDTKTASVTKKG
+1698 KSLDTKIASVTKKG

-1734 CKITVK
+1734 CKVTVK

>member
-1 MKRIKKYLIM
+1 M
-11 LSLIAVT
+11 
-18 IFLRHSCTVQAAQ
+18 
-31 EDDIFKEL
+31 
-39 YMEYRSV
+39 
-46 LSDQTIDIYRIK
+46 
-58 QIDKDSHTYIIS
+58 
-70 GTCKLRPGVNPA
+70 
-82 ISWASNDI
+82 
-90 YEYSGRPSYAK
+90 
-101 RYIEGTLQSQT
+101 
-112 ARIKEFRVIEDP
+112 
-124 ETKTKCEN
+124 
-132 NKQSIFC
+132 
-139 LPENEDKKTE
+139 NE
-149 YDRNNEDKAYR
+149 
-160 KTEEDSETPLFSVN
+160 
-174 YTPEN
+174 
-179 ITNSRCGVYQLVVE
+179 
-193 DNGKTTVC
+193 
-201 TIITNIFGTD
+201 
-211 YKSFE
+211 
-216 AIGCWDDKSEWSE
+216 
-229 CTDKLT
+229 
-235 LYDGTD
+235 
-241 GKESAFPEK
+241 
-250 YQYGSSLNWQTGD
+250 
-263 YKAGINEDGSLKELS
+263 
-278 SISLPE
+278 
-284 GVHSIRV
+284 
-291 KYENTLPEPG
+291 
-301 QAIFLGM
+301 
-308 PGSAGT
+308 
-314 QSTLKKRDEVFHN
+314 
-327 YLFYHNKIHAV
+327 
-338 SINGGSLYPLKEG
+338 
-351 EVSPEL
+351 
-357 KLRKGLNVICV
+357 
-368 IGNDINTMKT
+368 
-378 AKYYSKNYDE
+378 
-388 IGMVSYVLL
+388 
-397 VYSNEDSEGYT
+397 
-408 VQKQKDASLKKIEI
+408 
-422 YQGASDEDDAK
+422 
-433 EHFQQ
+433 
-438 IKITESKEGG
+438 
-448 EEKKSIAMNSSYP
+448 
-461 YVWINAVTN
+461 
-470 DPEASVEV
+470 
-478 GDATEYLG
+478 
-486 GYFKRLDSK
+486 
-495 KKYFDIQTVSADG
+495 
-508 STKQT
+508 
-513 ERIYVD
+513 
-519 WTLSSAEL
+519 
-527 QKLSI
+527 
-532 LSGATME
+532 
-539 KKYSP
+539 
-544 DTTSYYCK
+544 
-552 KGSSGKIVL
+552 SSGKIKFSSETMNGTTVRI
-561 SYETSENTTT
+561 YE
-571 DVYVDRQKKTSIQ
+571 DRQLK
-584 GAESKNLIINADV
+584 D
-597 HEVQWTITTD
+597 TITQSGKYELEAEKGVREIQWEVTSQ
-607 NGKKVRY
+607 NGKSVSY
-614 KIYFNRE
+614 SAYFVGE
-621 KTGTI
+621 KEEGI
-626 SETTRTRAK
+626 SSETKQRASDMIK
-635 KMIDKMVAGGYKE
+635 KMEKNGYVK
-648 YLQNTKGT
+648 YLTQQEGA
-656 DYWKTFGAAAIG
+656 DYWKTFGAAALG
-668 EDYLK
+668 EKYL
-673 NMLGYDVTKKEF
+673 NGMLGYNVLKKNF
-685 RQATDYAAIILELV
+685 SQSTDYSAVILELV
-699 ISGENPYDYLGVNY
+699 MSGENPYDYLGVNY
-713 VEGLMSFNDN
+713 VKKLQEFNN
-723 GDFGMYSANIWALS
+723 SGDFGMYSANIWALS

-746 PKETVDIVKRQACS
+746 PKETVEIVKKQALS

-772 YAVSLYNDAFTEEE
+772 YATSLYKDTFTDKE
-786 YAKCINSI
+786 YAKL
-794 KNVEIQDDV
+794 IQSV
-803 KMNGINVTGCFENF
+803 KDIQIQKTTDMNGIDVTGVFENF
-817 YYTNRNVMSHACMV
+817 YYTNRNIMSHACMV
-831 TGLTAQG
+831 TGLTAIG
-838 IDVGSGEFDGENG
+838 IDTG
-851 KNPLNIL
+851 KNEWKGRNGADPVSVL
-858 EDYQLSTGGWFY
+858 EKYQLSTGGWFY

-922 ITEDTKREALQ
+922 ITEGTKREALQ

-942 ADEDNV
+942 VDENNV

-967 ESVKPGVFLGTAEER
+967 ESVKPGVFLGTAKER

-1014 ALKEKRLFHYVTNA
+1014 VLKEKRLFHYVTNA
-1028 DVLDKVYQYV
+1028 DVLDKAHQYV
-1038 NGIDIFLEKT
+1038 NGIDTFLEKT

-1063 RARKAYDSLN
+1063 RARKAYDFLN

-1123 IESVRVAYESLT
+1123 IESVRAAYESLT
-1135 DSQKTFVTNIGKL
+1135 DSQKTFVTNIDKL
-1148 KAQEDGLKKLQ
+1148 KEQEDGLKKLQ
-1159 QQEENKEAVRKV
+1159 QQEENKEAAHKV

-1194 AYDALENDEAKRLV
+1194 AYDALENDEAKRMV
-1208 SNYAQLEDGEKIY
+1208 SNYIQLEDGEKIY

-1228 VIYDVVDKASYEISQ
+1228 IIYDVVDKASYEIGQ

-1277 QEYAYFRLMISNY
+1277 QEYAYFRLMLSNY

-1320 GEITGSGIEEQAVIE
+1320 GEITGFGIEEQAVIE

-1346 EDKLTVTEEYTLLQQ
+1346 EDKLTVTEEYALLQQ
-1361 AEEAFSIW
+1361 AEEAFSVW

-1405 MLSENAKKLLPD
+1405 MLSEDAKKLLPD

-1431 QLIIQQE
+1431 QLLAQQE
-1438 KTEEVVEKIN
+1438 KTEEVVKKID

-1459 EAVKAARKAYDALE
+1459 VAVKVARKAYDALE

-1554 QIESLQKQPSK
+1554 QIESLQKQPLK

-1574 TDTKK
+1574 TETKK

-1602 QRYSLILFVNN
+1602 QTYSLALFVNN

-1627 RTIVSVSKNGKLTVK
+1627 RTIAAVSKNGKLTVK

-1672 KKSITIKKGKAAQI
+1672 KKSITIKKGKAVQI
-1686 KSVASPKGKIQY
+1686 KSVASPKRKIQY
-1698 KSLDTKTASVTKKG
+1698 KSLDTKIASVTKKG

-1734 CKITVK
+1734 CKVTVK

>member
-1 MKRIKKYLIM
+1 
-11 LSLIAVT
+11 
-18 IFLRHSCTVQAAQ
+18 
-31 EDDIFKEL
+31 
-39 YMEYRSV
+39 MEE
-46 LSDQTIDIYRIK
+46 K
-58 QIDKDSHTYIIS
+58 
-70 GTCKLRPGVNPA
+70 
-82 ISWASNDI
+82 
-90 YEYSGRPSYAK
+90 
-101 RYIEGTLQSQT
+101 
-112 ARIKEFRVIEDP
+112 
-124 ETKTKCEN
+124 
-132 NKQSIFC
+132 
-139 LPENEDKKTE
+139 
-149 YDRNNEDKAYR
+149 
-160 KTEEDSETPLFSVN
+160 
-174 YTPEN
+174 YTP
-179 ITNSRCGVYQLVVE
+179 ITREYYV
-193 DNGKTTVC
+193 KM
-201 TIITNIFGTD
+201 
-211 YKSFE
+211 
-216 AIGCWDDKSEWSE
+216 
-229 CTDKLT
+229 
-235 LYDGTD
+235 
-241 GKESAFPEK
+241 KE
-250 YQYGSSLNWQTGD
+250 
-263 YKAGINEDGSLKELS
+263 
-278 SISLPE
+278 
-284 GVHSIRV
+284 
-291 KYENTLPEPG
+291 
-301 QAIFLGM
+301 
-308 PGSAGT
+308 
-314 QSTLKKRDEVFHN
+314 
-327 YLFYHNKIHAV
+327 
-338 SINGGSLYPLKEG
+338 
-351 EVSPEL
+351 
-357 KLRKGLNVICV
+357 
-368 IGNDINTMKT
+368 
-378 AKYYSKNYDE
+378 
-388 IGMVSYVLL
+388 
-397 VYSNEDSEGYT
+397 
-408 VQKQKDASLKKIEI
+408 
-422 YQGASDEDDAK
+422 
-433 EHFQQ
+433 
-438 IKITESKEGG
+438 
-448 EEKKSIAMNSSYP
+448 
-461 YVWINAVTN
+461 
-470 DPEASVEV
+470 
-478 GDATEYLG
+478 
-486 GYFKRLDSK
+486 
-495 KKYFDIQTVSADG
+495 
-508 STKQT
+508 
-513 ERIYVD
+513 
-519 WTLSSAEL
+519 
-527 QKLSI
+527 
-532 LSGATME
+532 
-539 KKYSP
+539 
-544 DTTSYYCK
+544 
-552 KGSSGKIVL
+552 SSGKIKF
-561 SYETSENTTT
+561 SYETMNGTT
-571 DVYVDRQKKTSIQ
+571 VRIYEDRQLK
-584 GAESKNLIINADV
+584 D
-597 HEVQWTITTD
+597 TITQSGKYELEAEKGVREIQWEVTSQ
-607 NGKKVRY
+607 NGKSVSY
-614 KIYFNRE
+614 SAYFVGE
-621 KTGTI
+621 KEEGI
-626 SETTRTRAK
+626 SSETKQRASDMIK
-635 KMIDKMVAGGYKE
+635 KMEKNGYVK
-648 YLQNTKGT
+648 YLTQQEGA
-656 DYWKTFGAAAIG
+656 DYWKTFGAAALG
-668 EDYLK
+668 EKYL
-673 NMLGYDVTKKEF
+673 NGMLGYNVLKKNF
-685 RQATDYAAIILELV
+685 SQSTDYSAVILELV
-699 ISGENPYDYLGVNY
+699 MSGENPYDYLGVNY
-713 VEGLMSFNDN
+713 VKKLQEFNN
-723 GDFGMYSANIWALS
+723 SGDFGMYSANIWALS

-746 PKETVDIVKRQACS
+746 PKETVEIVKKQALS

-772 YAVSLYNDAFTEEE
+772 YATSLYKDTFTDKE
-786 YAKCINSI
+786 YAKL
-794 KNVEIQDDV
+794 IQSV
-803 KMNGINVTGCFENF
+803 KDIQIQKTTDMNGIDVTGVFENF
-817 YYTNRNVMSHACMV
+817 YYTNRNIMSHACMV
-831 TGLTAQG
+831 TGLTAIG
-838 IDVGSGEFDGENG
+838 IDTG
-851 KNPLNIL
+851 KNEWKGRNGADPVSVL
-858 EDYQLSTGGWFY
+858 EKYQLSTGGWFY

-922 ITEDTKREALQ
+922 ITEGTKREALQ

-942 ADEDNV
+942 ADENNV

-967 ESVKPGVFLGTAEER
+967 ESVKPGVFLGTAKER

-1014 ALKEKRLFHYVTNA
+1014 VLKEKRLFHYVTNA
-1028 DVLDKVYQYV
+1028 DVLDKAHQYV
-1038 NGIDIFLEKT
+1038 NGIDTFLEKT

-1063 RARKAYDSLN
+1063 RARKAYDFLN

-1123 IESVRVAYESLT
+1123 IESVRAAYESLT
-1135 DSQKTFVTNIGKL
+1135 DSQKTFVTNIDKL
-1148 KAQEDGLKKLQ
+1148 KEQEDGLKKLQ
-1159 QQEENKEAVRKV
+1159 QQEENKEAAHKV

-1194 AYDALENDEAKRLV
+1194 AYDALENDEAKRMV
-1208 SNYAQLEDGEKIY
+1208 SNYIQLEDGEKIY

-1228 VIYDVVDKASYEISQ
+1228 IIYDVVDKASYEIDQ

-1277 QEYAYFRLMISNY
+1277 QEYAYFRLMLSNY

-1320 GEITGSGIEEQAVIE
+1320 GEITGFGIEEQAVIE

-1346 EDKLTVTEEYTLLQQ
+1346 EDKLTVTEEYALLQQ
-1361 AEEAFSIW
+1361 AEEAFSVW

-1405 MLSENAKKLLPD
+1405 MLSEDAKKLLPD

-1431 QLIIQQE
+1431 QLLAQQE
-1438 KTEEVVEKIN
+1438 KTEEVVKKID

-1459 EAVKAARKAYDALE
+1459 VAVKVARKAYDALE

-1554 QIESLQKQPSK
+1554 QIESLQKQPLK

-1574 TDTKK
+1574 TETKK

-1602 QRYSLILFVNN
+1602 QTYSLALFVNN

-1627 RTIVSVSKNGKLTVK
+1627 RTIAAVSKNGKLTVK

-1672 KKSITIKKGKAAQI
+1672 KKSITIKKGKAVQI
-1686 KSVASPKGKIQY
+1686 KSVASPKRKIQY
-1698 KSLDTKTASVTKKG
+1698 KSLDTKIASVTKKG

-1734 CKITVK
+1734 CKVTVK